1 MRTFLVVALVA
12 LVAVSA
18 CAPKVV
24 PAPVVGAPKFPEFRT
39 PAIPASMASGVAA
52 QLQLRGWAF
61 LQSGDLKTAEREFA
75 VALKTTPAFYPAET
89 ALGYV
94 ELARKD
100 AKAALPHFDRALEL
114 AADQPDV
121 SALVGRGE
129 SLLALNRESEAL
141 TAFTAA
147 LAADPTLTDLA
158 QRIEVLKFRN
168 VEQDIS
174 RAREAARAGRVDEAV
189 QAYTA
194 AIAASPDSAF
204 LYRELAAVERQKGDL
219 DAALEHLRRSV
230 ALDPTDARSLAQI
243 GEILEG
249 RGDQAGAAKAY
260 ADSLAIEPNAAVE
273 GKLEALRASDA
284 LARLPA
290 EYRAIEQAPQ
300 VTRADLAALIG
311 IRLGPLLQNGRR
323 ANEAALITDVRNNWA
338 STWIMQVARAGIM
351 DPFANHAFQPRA
363 VVRRADLAQAAA
375 RLLARVASQNPAA
388 ARAWETARL
397 KFTDLAPSH
406 LAYPAA
412 SVAVASGVMKTGDNS
427 SFQPSRAVTGADAT
441 EAIAKIEAL
450 AGLR

>member
-1 MRTFLVVALVA
+1 MRTLLLAA

-24 PAPVVGAPKFPEFRT
+24 PAPVVTAPKFPEFR
-39 PAIPASMASGVAA
+39 IPAVPESMASGVAA
-52 QLQLRGWAF
+52 QLQTRGWAF

-75 VALKTTPAFYPAET
+75 IALKTTPEFYPAET

-100 AKAALPHFDRALEL
+100 ARAALPHFDRALEL
-114 AADQPDV
+114 AADHPDV
-121 SALVGRGE
+121 SALLGRGE
-129 SLLALNRESEAL
+129 SLLALNRESDAQA
-141 TAFTAA
+141 AFTAA

-168 VEQDIS
+168 VEQGVS
-174 RAREAARAGRVDEAV
+174 RAREAARAGRLDEAV

-194 AIAASPDSAF
+194 AIATSPESAF
-204 LYRELAAVERQKGDL
+204 LYRELAAVERQKGDV
-219 DAALEHLRRSV
+219 DAALEHLRKSA

-243 GEILEG
+243 GEILES
-249 RGDQAGAAKAY
+249 RGDQAAAATAY

-273 GKLEALRASDA
+273 KKLEALRASDA

-311 IRLGPLLQNGRR
+311 VRLGPLLQSGRR
-323 ANEAALITDVRNNWA
+323 ASEAALITDVRNNWA
-338 STWIMQVARAGIM
+338 ATWIMQVARAGIM
-351 DPFANHAFQPRA
+351 DPFANHAFQPRS

-375 RLLARVASQNPAA
+375 RLLARVAAQNPAA
-388 ARAWETARL
+388 AKSWEAARL
-397 KFTDLAPSH
+397 KFSDLSPSH
-406 LAYPAA
+406 IAYPAA
-412 SVAVASGVMKTGDNS
+412 SMTIASGVMKTGDNS
-427 SFQPSRAVTGADAT
+427 SFQPSRPVTGADAT
-441 EAIAKIEAL
+441 DAIAKIEAL